1 MTYQNN
7 IKTANVDNTDQL
19 IDLLDALQPG
29 KQQQKTLL
37 FQKLFPAIE
46 RALDR
51 DVPQKTILSELK
63 AMDLSLSMG
72 GFRSLLESEKNNQIE
87 SGERIQCETCGS
99 IVTKAKPSL
108 ANLVAAKEVAK
119 GADNE

>member
-63 AMDLSLSMG
+63 AMGLSLSMG

-99 IVTKAKPSL
+99 IVAKAKPSL
-108 ANLVAAKEVAK
+108 ANLVAAKEIAK